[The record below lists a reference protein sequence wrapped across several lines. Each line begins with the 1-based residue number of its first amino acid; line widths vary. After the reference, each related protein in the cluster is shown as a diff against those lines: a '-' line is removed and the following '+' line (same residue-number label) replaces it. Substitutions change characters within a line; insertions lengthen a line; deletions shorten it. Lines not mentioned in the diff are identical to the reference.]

1 MMSSSN
7 IINEKMYQT
16 TMHFVRKMLY
26 DGIISEVEYSQINTI
41 FIQKYK
47 PVFGTLFSEIPLTS
61 LQKRVI
67 YNTKEV

>member
-7 IINEKMYQT
+7 ITNEKMYQT

-41 FIQKYK
+41 FIQKYSK
-47 PVFGTLFSEIPLTS
+47 RQIPIVFLRKFLKSIIS
-61 LQKRVI
+61 SK
-67 YNTKEV
+67 